1 MLEEQSS
8 AGRELVS
15 LPTENIFP
23 VLRAVLDDYVARLA
37 EKPEVAG
44 VVILGGLARTGS
56 RRFVDRTSDLDVS
69 CFLSLPV
76 PPELLRLHIRDFL
89 VQVQT
94 YLPPWVPNFKFL
106 VPARLSGL
114 DWNVPLNNHQHV
126 LEYEIQEHI
135 QWDWHAL
142 EMYANGSEVVY
153 DRTGEVAKL
162 IAQKLATG
170 RIEQREAVIRLLA
183 FGRVLAKDTAG
194 QCVVRGHHAVAHDV
208 LNEVLRDVTT
218 AWYALSGRFAPFVK
232 WRIANLPSLDWTP
245 PDAAERY
252 AEAAR
257 VSAHA
262 PAEVRRRQEIILAF
276 IDEIEARCHA
286 TDPEWPQD
294 IYSYAVNRVF
304 WNRQLRA
311 HTAADMLPEVNGLHQ
326 DDKMQVE
333 SWDAWNWLL
342 QSERDVRP

>member
-1 MLEEQSS
+1 M
-8 AGRELVS
+8 
-15 LPTENIFP
+15 
-23 VLRAVLDDYVARLA
+23 LRAVLDDYVARLA

-89 VQVQT
+89 VHVQP
-94 YLPPWVPNFKFL
+94 YLPSWVPNFKFL
-106 VPARLSGL
+106 VPGSFSGL
-114 DWNVPLNNHQHV
+114 DWDVPLNNHQHV
-126 LEYEIQEHI
+126 LEYEIQEHV

-153 DRTGEVAKL
+153 DPTGDVAKL
-162 IAQKLATG
+162 IAQKLETG

-194 QCVVRGHHAVAHDV
+194 QCVARGHHAVAHDV
-208 LNEVLRDVTT
+208 LNEVLREVTT
-218 AWYALSGRFAPFVK
+218 AWYALSDRFAPFVK
-232 WRIANLPSLDWTP
+232 WRIANLPSLDWAP
-245 PDAAERY
+245 PDAADRY
-252 AEAAR
+252 AEAVR
-257 VSAHA
+257 VSANDA
-262 PAEVRRRQEIILAF
+262 AEVRRRQGIILAF
-276 IDEIEARCHA
+276 IDEIETRCRA
-286 TDPEWPQD
+286 TDPDWPQD

-311 HTAADMLPEVNGLHQ
+311 RTVADMLPEVVGLHQ
-326 DDKMQVE
+326 DDKMRVE
-333 SWDAWNWLL
+333 RWDEFNWLL
-342 QSERDVRP
+342 RSEKDLRS